1 MELEE
6 LRSLAQAEGIIRAN
20 SFCTRKNLI
29 RAIQRERDQRDC
41 FMTDE
46 RFLCHDVNCEWK
58 NDCKRLVAE
67 WLRW

>member
-46 RFLCHDVNCEWK
+46 RFLCHDVNC
-58 NDCKRLVAE
+58 
-67 WLRW
+67 